1 MSTVSINTSKTTKGA
16 GVVVLPI
23 KEYKRLLQAAAVPD
37 VYLTGKAAEDLDR
50 LVEEGLRAHRAGKTR
65 KLRSLAD
72 LD

>member
-1 MSTVSINTSKTTKGA
+1 MSITVSQAKIKKEG

-23 KEYKRLLQAAAVPD
+23 REYERLRAAAIPTY
-37 VYLTGKAAEDLDR
+37 YLTGKAATDLDE
-50 LVEEGLRAHRAGKTR
+50 LVEGGLRAHRAGKTR